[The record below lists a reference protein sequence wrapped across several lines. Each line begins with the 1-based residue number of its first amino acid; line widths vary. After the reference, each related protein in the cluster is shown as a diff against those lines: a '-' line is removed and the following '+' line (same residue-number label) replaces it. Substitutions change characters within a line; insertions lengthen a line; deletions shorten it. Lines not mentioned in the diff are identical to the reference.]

1 MSDLTQLFTMA
12 QAARRKGVS
21 YQSVYKA
28 VRDGK
33 LLTQRLGRQR
43 LVTREHLDAWQPMRQ
58 RTPHKYRRQE
68 PDLAVM
74 GASLDQASLDRAVL
88 EAEVT
93 ELATAV
99 ARGSGELTIEQLQN
113 GLRVLLQLVGEWKL

>member
-1 MSDLTQLFTMA
+1 MSDLTQLYTMA

-43 LVTREHLDAWQPMRQ
+43 LVTPEHLEAWQPMRQ
-58 RTPHKYRRQE
+58 RTPHKYRRRE
-68 PDLAVM
+68 PDLTVI
-74 GASLDQASLDRAVL
+74 GASLDQASLDRATL
-88 EAEVT
+88 EAEVA
-93 ELATAV
+93 ELATAM
-99 ARGSGELTIEQLQN
+99 ARGTGELSIEQLQN
-113 GLRVLLQLVGEWKL
+113 ALRVLLQIVGDWKL

>member
-1 MSDLTQLFTMA
+1 MSDPNLLFTMA

-33 LLTQRLGRQR
+33 LPTQRLGRQR
-43 LVTREHLDAWQPMRQ
+43 LVTGEDLDAWQPMRQ
-58 RTPHKYRRQE
+58 RTPHKYRRRE
-68 PDLAVM
+68 PDLAVI
-74 GASLDQASLDRAVL
+74 GASLDQASLDRATL

-99 ARGSGELTIEQLQN
+99 ARGTGELSFEQLQDA
-113 GLRVLLQLVGEWKL
+113 LRMLLQIFNDWKL